1 MSLCFLVNP
10 PLEGTTVFGNSNG
23 SAGTSL
29 SELIIPWGITMNS
42 DNSMLIADYANERV
56 LRVSNNVSTGVI
68 VASDVSLLLTRKAI
82 FDESLVN
89 LFVIDSVFCY
99 IRRYY
104 NGPLTFNKVFN
115 STCGTDLTQFG
126 EAASFRM
133 DSLGNFYIADYSNH
147 RIMFWAVNATS
158 GVLLA
163 GVTGVSGGDGLHLCN
178 PEDVTLDEEQ
188 GLLYVADTNNHRI
201 IRYSL
206 GSPNG
211 IVVAGGNGQGVE
223 RK

>member
-1 MSLCFLVNP
+1 
-10 PLEGTTVFGNSNG
+10 
-23 SAGTSL
+23 
-29 SELIIPWGITMNS
+29 
-42 DNSMLIADYANERV
+42 
-56 LRVSNNVSTGVI
+56 
-68 VASDVSLLLTRKAI
+68 
-82 FDESLVN
+82 
-89 LFVIDSVFCY
+89 
-99 IRRYY
+99 
-104 NGPLTFNKVFN
+104 
-115 STCGTDLTQFG
+115 
-126 EAASFRM
+126 M

-163 GVTGVSGGDGLHLCN
+163 GVTGVSGGDGLHLYN

-188 GLLYVADTNNHRI
+188 ELLYVADTNNHRI